1 MRGFTAAG
9 GLKRQFRHI
18 RGKIFI
24 IAMLGNLFI
33 VSVFKYFAI
42 FDIKLININEK
53 PINVIRY
60 NTVIKSL

>member
-1 MRGFTAAG
+1 MLGFTAAG
-9 GLKRQFRHI
+9 GLKRQFRDI

>member
-1 MRGFTAAG
+1 
-9 GLKRQFRHI
+9 
-18 RGKIFI
+18 
-24 IAMLGNLFI
+24 MLGNLFI